1 MRTYT
6 IEVNDNVLENFLR
19 VLNNFSKNDVKIIES
34 MPKEPVNKVV
44 ENDSLSGMFA
54 HYVTHRLSD
63 EEIEE
68 GIVEGA
74 YGRAMRG
81 LND

>member
-1 MRTYT
+1 M
-6 IEVNDNVLENFLR
+6 
-19 VLNNFSKNDVKIIES
+19 
-34 MPKEPVNKVV
+34 NKVV
-44 ENDSLSGMFA
+44 ENDTLFGMFS

-74 YGRAMRG
+74 YGRVMRG